1 MSHHK
6 KINEKFFQIKGLQFL
21 VKKQNDCNKQKS
33 VFIFQPKSMF
43 KCFQYSML
51 WKTEREQI
59 KQRRDNLK
67 IITASERE
75 QNHNINHLALS

>member
-1 MSHHK
+1 MLKCMSHHK

-51 WKTEREQI
+51 W
-59 KQRRDNLK
+59 NWPGM
-67 IITASERE
+67 
-75 QNHNINHLALS
+75 QNVQNRKRTN